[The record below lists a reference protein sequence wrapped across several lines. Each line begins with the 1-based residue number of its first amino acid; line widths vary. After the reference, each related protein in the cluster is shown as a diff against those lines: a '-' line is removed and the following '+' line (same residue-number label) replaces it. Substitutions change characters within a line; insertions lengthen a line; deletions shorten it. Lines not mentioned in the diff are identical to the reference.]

1 LAENVQLNIRI
12 FIKIPEMP
20 I

>member
-1 LAENVQLNIRI
+1 LAENVQLNMRI